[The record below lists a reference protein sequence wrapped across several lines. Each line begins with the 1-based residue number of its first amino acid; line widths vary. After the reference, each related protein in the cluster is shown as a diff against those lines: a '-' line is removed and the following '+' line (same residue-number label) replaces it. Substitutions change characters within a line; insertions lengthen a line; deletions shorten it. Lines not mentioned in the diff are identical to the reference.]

1 MKIITDT
8 VSYIYQHL
16 REIVETFTTTDSS
29 TNCFA
34 VYYTIHGG
42 NVRGEG
48 GGGGG
53 GGGEDE
59 REGDPVHPADRPLTA
74 AG

>member
-34 VYYTIHGG
+34 VYCTKHVGHLS
-42 NVRGEG
+42 RG
-48 GGGGG
+48 GGGGER
-53 GGGEDE
+53 GGEDE